1 MNKNFYIQGGNMN
14 LSRRSRVEETM
25 HRVSLGLSKDEY
37 QKLREYEAEEE
48 ERMVYEYNPSI
59 NLKALISKDTFKYD
73 KETNRLWK
81 DTRYVYDSGKKK
93 WLKLS
98 DDMEEISMAIMW
110 ADITS
115 SIARVRHTVRDNN
128 IEEES
133 VYVKEN
139 LMYEEGDFTVLKVI
153 VSDYG
158 SNIAKMYAINDI
170 TEKYDHVSFDSQTYE
185 LKVKIPMTPGS
196 INRPY
201 TRNDIIKS
209 MSLFDKRFSRISISG

>member
-1 MNKNFYIQGGNMN
+1 MN

>member
-1 MNKNFYIQGGNMN
+1 MN

-48 ERMVYEYNPSI
+48 ERMISEYNPSI
-59 NLKALISKDTFKYD
+59 KLKALISKDTFKYD

-81 DTRYVYDSGKKK
+81 DLDEEYTRYVYDSGKKK

-98 DDMEEISMAIMW
+98 DDMEEVSMAIMW

-115 SIARVRHTVRDNN
+115 SIARDRHTVRDNN

-133 VYVKEN
+133 AYVKEN

>member
-1 MNKNFYIQGGNMN
+1 MN

-37 QKLREYEAEEE
+37 QKLREYEAEE
-48 ERMVYEYNPSI
+48 RMVYEYNPSI

-81 DTRYVYDSGKKK
+81 DLDEEYTRYVYDSGKKK

-98 DDMEEISMAIMW
+98 DDMEEVSMAIMW

-115 SIARVRHTVRDNN
+115 SIARDRHTVRDN
-128 IEEES
+128 
-133 VYVKEN
+133 KEN